1 MEQKVRIDLYR
12 DMRVLPITIG
22 NTLEIN
28 NFKQMKIGF
37 DAKRAFLNSSG
48 LGNYS
53 RNTLNA
59 LHRFFP
65 ENNYILFTPRVTDR
79 VFKDY
84 HHFKVVSPQNRIVK
98 RMRSLWRSLFLIP
111 QFKRHDVE
119 LFHGLSNELP
129 KGMHKSHIP
138 SVVTIHDLIFM
149 RYPEFYNLIDCKIY
163 FKKVKYA
170 CQAAD
175 KIIAISDQTKR
186 DIETFF
192 HVSPGKVELI
202 YQPVAP
208 AFFEKQDISY
218 IHEKYGLPENFILA
232 VGTLEPR
239 KNQLAL
245 LQAVHRAGIEAPLVF
260 VGKQNASYVAEMK
273 RFIDEKGMKAR
284 VRFLSGVPEEELAG
298 LYQCAAFSVYIS
310 VFEGFGL
317 PVIEAMASGCPV
329 LTSTVSVLPETAGEA
344 AVLCHPARIED
355 IAEKVAAIWDNESL
369 RNELIKKGKIRA
381 GQFHPENYA
390 KNLISLYAK
399 IIKEKNA

>member
-1 MEQKVRIDLYR
+1 
-12 DMRVLPITIG
+12 
-22 NTLEIN
+22 
-28 NFKQMKIGF
+28 MKIGF

-65 ENNYILFTPRVTDR
+65 ENEYILFTPQVTDR
-79 VFKDY
+79 LFQDY
-84 HHFKVVSPQNRIVK
+84 YHFKVVSPQNRIAK
-98 RMRSLWRSLFLIP
+98 RMRSLWRSLFLIS
-111 QFKRHDVE
+111 QIKRHEVE

-129 KGMHKSHIP
+129 KGMHKSDIP

-149 RYPEFYNLIDCKIY
+149 RYPEFYNSIDRKIY

-175 KIIAISDQTKR
+175 QIIAISKQTKR

-208 AFFEKQDISY
+208 AFFEKQDIVA
-218 IHEKYGLPENFILA
+218 IRKKYSLPEDFILA

-245 LQAVHRAGIEAPLVF
+245 LQAVRSTRNEVPVVF
-260 VGKQNASYVAEMK
+260 VGKQNASYVAEMN
-273 RFIDEKGMKAR
+273 RFIDENGMATR
-284 VRFLSGVPEEELAG
+284 VRFLSGLPDQDLAG
-298 LYQCAAFSVYIS
+298 VYQCATLSAYIS

-317 PVIEAMASGCPV
+317 PVIEAMACGCPV
-329 LTSTVSVLPETAGEA
+329 LTSAVSVLPETAGEA
-344 AVLCHPARIED
+344 AVLCHPAKIED
-355 IAEKVAAIWDNESL
+355 IAEKITTIWDNESL
-369 RNELIKKGKIRA
+369 RNEMIQKGKIRA
-381 GQFHPENYA
+381 EQFHPENYA

-399 IIKEKNA
+399 ILGKKNAE